1 MSVGVLALQGGYDA
15 HRRHLEALG
24 AAVVLVRKP
33 EQLDSVDA
41 LVIPG
46 GESTTFLKFLERD
59 GFWEKLRSFV
69 RTNPVFGTCAGAILL
84 ASEVENPQQPSL
96 GALDIT
102 VQRNAYGR
110 QRQSVISAV
119 DTRLGGAALESV
131 FIRAPRI
138 VRVGPDVEVLA
149 DYQGDPVWVRQ
160 GRLMATTFHPELSTD
175 LRVHAEFLRFL

>member
-1 MSVGVLALQGGYDA
+1 MIVGVLALQGGYDA
-15 HRRHLEALG
+15 HRRLLETLG
-24 AAVVLVRKP
+24 AAVTLVRKP

-46 GESTTFLKFLERD
+46 GESTTFLKFLEHD
-59 GFWEKLRSFV
+59 GFWEKLRGFV
-69 RTNPVFGTCAGAILL
+69 QTRPAFGTCAGTILL
-84 ASEVENPQQPSL
+84 ATTVENPQQAAL

-110 QRQSVISAV
+110 QRQSLITPV
-119 DTRLGGAALESV
+119 DTRLGGDALESV

-138 VRVGPDVEVLA
+138 VRVGPAVEVLA
-149 DYQGDPVWVRQ
+149 EYQGDPVWVRQ

-175 LRVHAEFLRFL
+175 LRVHTEFLRFV